1 MNTECIKKDECNELA
16 RVAAQYNAVV
26 EQNASLQKTVS
37 WQKEQMQKDND
48 YLVKTEEANMLYE
61 QDVEALKKQVDALQE
76 ELSKY
81 KRAVEKVDDL
91 TVSEI
96 KKGLSI
102 DDINNLQGRNAQLQ
116 CENENLRTAYNDIL
130 TSCKNEQQKNEQFK
144 KALIDIK
151 AMVEFECKCSDK
163 ETCICHV
170 CDKYDAILNKIKGCS
185 R

>member
-81 KRAVEKVDDL
+81 KRAVEKADDL

-96 KKGLSI
+96 EKGLSI
-102 DDINNLQGRNAQLQ
+102 DDINNLHSKNLQL
-116 CENENLRTAYNDIL
+116 
-130 TSCKNEQQKNEQFK
+130 K